1 MSTHKE
7 FSSFLAQKKSRTQM
21 NFTRNTNRQVN
32 KKQLSFQS
40 STIKPPTR
48 PTLHKRVSR
57 NIPLQNEVVATSSQS
72 NITNKNIFQLLYYE
86 PIIKCNVQPKPN
98 VLKIDDTQTSLLG
111 KSSSP
116 YIKVSETNP
125 CTYIKITAYCSF
137 PKKNE
142 QCFTTLKLK
151 EENNNKF
158 ILLDQ
163 KSIYTSTDCGV
174 TYGPCIIPFTDVSKD
189 KELLGMTKDKQY
201 ELQLYTTKSI
211 MLNYC
216 KLYIEYIYN

>member
-7 FSSFLAQKKSRTQM
+7 FSSFLSQKKSRTQM
-21 NFTRNTNRQVN
+21 KFTKNTNRQVN
-32 KKQLSFQS
+32 KKQLSFHS

-48 PTLHKRVSR
+48 PSR
-57 NIPLQNEVVATSSQS
+57 NIPLQNEIVSVSSQS
-72 NITNKNIFQLLYYE
+72 NATNKDIFQLLYYE

-98 VLKIDDTQTSLLG
+98 VLNIDDTQTSLLG
-111 KSSSP
+111 KLSSP

-158 ILLDQ
+158 IFLDQ
-163 KSIYTSTDCGV
+163 KSIYTSTECGV
-174 TYGPCIIPFTDVSKD
+174 TYGPCIIPFTNVSKD
-189 KELLGMTKDKQY
+189 KELLGMTKDKIY
-201 ELQLYTTKSI
+201 ELQLYTTKAI

>member
-21 NFTRNTNRQVN
+21 KFTKNTNRQVN

-40 STIKPPTR
+40 STIKPQTR
-48 PTLHKRVSR
+48 PSR
-57 NIPLQNEVVATSSQS
+57 NIPLQNKIVSVSSQS
-72 NITNKNIFQLLYYE
+72 NVTNKDIFQLLYYE

-142 QCFTTLKLK
+142 QCFTTIKLK

-158 ILLDQ
+158 IFLDQ
-163 KSIYTSTDCGV
+163 KSIYTSTECGV
-174 TYGPCIIPFTDVSKD
+174 TYGPHIIPFTNVSKD
-189 KELLGMTKDKQY
+189 KELLGMTKDKKY
-201 ELQLYTTKSI
+201 DLQLYTSKSI